1 MQEREIAGQMQKVLQ
16 WKFQLLLVM
25 LLMLYAVLPFFEIS
39 LLLDLGT
46 SFVLVF
52 AISAASGSKR
62 LFISFTVLAI
72 LAITAMWA
80 AHWIPGTA
88 IVVAAN
94 GLNLLFLIIVTAAI
108 LSQVFRAEVVTL
120 ESVAG
125 AICAYLFIGLMWA
138 EVYSI
143 IETVS
148 PGSFSSGAVGTAG
161 IASPRMQVSHFTYF
175 SFVTMT
181 TLGYGDVTP
190 VSRPAQTL
198 ATLEAIIGQMYVAV
212 LIARLVSQQVS
223 SKEDRKTT

>member
-1 MQEREIAGQMQKVLQ
+1 M
-16 WKFQLLLVM
+16 LLLATCM
-25 LLMLYAVLPFFEIS
+25 YRWTRRNWLRAV
-39 LLLDLGT
+39 
-46 SFVLVF
+46 
-52 AISAASGSKR
+52 
-62 LFISFTVLAI
+62 
-72 LAITAMWA
+72 LAITAMWT

-88 IVVAAN
+88 IVVTAN

-108 LSQVFRAEVVTL
+108 LSQVFRAEVVTR

-143 IETVS
+143 IEIVS

-161 IASPRMQVSHFTYF
+161 IASARMQVSHFTYF

-212 LIARLVSQQVS
+212 LIARLVTVY
-223 SKEDRKTT
+223 RR